1 MPAGRLGRPETAVY
15 SAFGHLPVEVS
26 QITLD
31 RVCVLS
37 HTRTSDVRRQTSDVS
52 LQEGGAVALP
62 EELADM
68 LLESIVDGQFPVESV
83 LPSEGE
89 LALKYGMSRL
99 TVREAVR
106 ILRSQNI
113 LTIHRGRGTFI
124 NPPQAWTSLAAVVRI
139 EEHRSPSGGV
149 SGRLIEA
156 RRMVEIGAAQLAAV
170 NRSKEDLESLA
181 ASIEEM
187 RLANRLNRVELFV
200 EADIAFH
207 DVIMHATGNMFIP
220 FMFEPF
226 GNLLVEARTETSSI
240 PEIQVNAI
248 AMHEAILEALTS
260 GDPRRSRDAMEAH
273 MDQTENDLRRYVIE
287 AANDTSRRT

>member
-1 MPAGRLGRPETAVY
+1 MSWE
-15 SAFGHLPVEVS
+15 
-26 QITLD
+26 
-31 RVCVLS
+31 RVL
-37 HTRTSDVRRQTSDVS
+37 
-52 LQEGGAVALP
+52 AVALP
-62 EELADM
+62 EELADT

-113 LTIHRGRGTFI
+113 VTIRRGRGTFV
-124 NPPQAWTSLAAVVRI
+124 NSPDAWTSLDAVVRI
-139 EEHRSPSGGV
+139 EERRSPSGRV
-149 SGRLIEA
+149 SARLLEA
-156 RRMVEIGAAQLAAV
+156 RRMVEVGAAQLAAT

-187 RLANRLNRVELFV
+187 RLANRLNRVDLFV

-207 DVIMHATGNMFIP
+207 DVIMHATANMFIP

-226 GNLLVEARTETSSI
+226 GNLLVNARTETSVI

-248 AMHEAILEALTS
+248 AAHEEILRALTA
-260 GDPRRSRDAMEAH
+260 GDPRWSRDAMEAH
-273 MDQTENDLRRYVIE
+273 MNQTQADLRRYVLD
-287 AANDTSRRT
+287 ADQP

>member
-1 MPAGRLGRPETAVY
+1 L
-15 SAFGHLPVEVS
+15 
-26 QITLD
+26 
-31 RVCVLS
+31 
-37 HTRTSDVRRQTSDVS
+37 
-52 LQEGGAVALP
+52 AVALP

-89 LALKYGMSRL
+89 LALKYGISRL
-99 TVREAVR
+99 TVREAIR

-113 LTIHRGRGTFI
+113 VTIRRGRGTFV
-124 NPPQAWTSLAAVVRI
+124 NPPQSWTSLDAVVRI
-139 EEHRSPSGGV
+139 EERRSTTGGV
-149 SGRLIEA
+149 SERLLEA
-156 RRMVEIGAAQLAAV
+156 RRMVEVGAVQLAAI

-187 RLANRLNRVELFV
+187 RLANRLKRVDLFV

-207 DVIMHATGNMFIP
+207 DVIMHATANMFIP

-226 GNLLVEARTETSSI
+226 GNLLINARTETSAI

-248 AMHEAILEALTS
+248 AAHEEILQALTA
-260 GDPRRSRDAMEAH
+260 GDPQRSRDTMEAH
-273 MDQTENDLRRYVIE
+273 MNQTQADLRRYVLHV
-287 AANDTSRRT
+287 DPR

>member
-1 MPAGRLGRPETAVY
+1 MNE
-15 SAFGHLPVEVS
+15 
-26 QITLD
+26 
-31 RVCVLS
+31 
-37 HTRTSDVRRQTSDVS
+37 RQ
-52 LQEGGAVALP
+52 AVALP

-68 LLESIVDGQFPVESV
+68 LLESIVDGQFPIQSV

-113 LTIHRGRGTFI
+113 VTIRRGRGTFI
-124 NPPQAWTSLAAVVRI
+124 NTPQAWTSLAAVVRI
-139 EEHRSPSGGV
+139 EERRSPSGGV

-156 RRMVEIGAAQLAAV
+156 RRMVEVGAAQLAAI

-187 RLANRLNRVELFV
+187 RLANRLNRVDLFV

-207 DVIMHATGNMFIP
+207 DVIMQATANMFIP

-226 GNLLVEARTETSSI
+226 GNLLIEARTETSSI

-248 AMHEAILEALTS
+248 AMHEAILEALTA

-273 MDQTENDLRRYVIE
+273 MDQTENDLRRYVLDAE
-287 AANDTSRRT
+287 QR

>member
-1 MPAGRLGRPETAVY
+1 L
-15 SAFGHLPVEVS
+15 
-26 QITLD
+26 
-31 RVCVLS
+31 
-37 HTRTSDVRRQTSDVS
+37 
-52 LQEGGAVALP
+52 AVALP

-83 LPSEGE
+83 LLSEGE

-99 TVREAVR
+99 TVREAIR

-113 LTIHRGRGTFI
+113 VTIRRGRGTFV
-124 NPPQAWTSLAAVVRI
+124 NPPQSWTSLDAVVRI
-139 EEHRSPSGGV
+139 EERRSTTGV
-149 SGRLIEA
+149 VSERLLEA
-156 RRMVEIGAAQLAAV
+156 RRMVEVGAVQLAAI

-187 RLANRLNRVELFV
+187 RLANRLKRVDLFV

-207 DVIMHATGNMFIP
+207 DVIMHATANMFIP

-226 GNLLVEARTETSSI
+226 GNLLINARTETSAI

-248 AMHEAILEALTS
+248 AAHEEILQALTA
-260 GDPRRSRDAMEAH
+260 GDPQRSRDTMEAH
-273 MDQTENDLRRYVIE
+273 MNQTQADLRRYVLHV
-287 AANDTSRRT
+287 DPR

>member
-1 MPAGRLGRPETAVY
+1 
-15 SAFGHLPVEVS
+15 
-26 QITLD
+26 
-31 RVCVLS
+31 
-37 HTRTSDVRRQTSDVS
+37 
-52 LQEGGAVALP
+52 VALP

-99 TVREAVR
+99 TVREAIR
-106 ILRSQNI
+106 ILRSQN
-113 LTIHRGRGTFI
+113 LVTIRRGRGTFV
-124 NPPQAWTSLAAVVRI
+124 NPPQSWTSLSAVVRI
-139 EEHRSPSGGV
+139 EERRSSTGGV
-149 SGRLIEA
+149 SERLLEA
-156 RRMVEIGAAQLAAV
+156 RRMVEVGAVQLAAI

-187 RLANRLNRVELFV
+187 RLANSLKRVDLFV

-207 DVIMHATGNMFIP
+207 DVIMHATANMFIP

-226 GNLLVEARTETSSI
+226 GNLLVNARTETSAI

-248 AMHEAILEALTS
+248 AEHEKILQALS
-260 GDPRRSRDAMEAH
+260 AGDPQRSRDAMEAH
-273 MDQTENDLRRYVIE
+273 MNQTEADLRRYVLHV
-287 AANDTSRRT
+287 DTR

>member
-1 MPAGRLGRPETAVY
+1 M
-15 SAFGHLPVEVS
+15 S
-26 QITLD
+26 
-31 RVCVLS
+31 
-37 HTRTSDVRRQTSDVS
+37 RTG
-52 LQEGGAVALP
+52 LILALP
-62 EELADM
+62 EELAEK

-113 LTIHRGRGTFI
+113 VTIRRGRGTFV
-124 NPPQAWTSLAAVVRI
+124 NSPHAWTSLDAVVRI
-139 EEHRSPSGGV
+139 EERRSHSGHV
-149 SGRLIEA
+149 SARLLEA
-156 RRMVEIGAAQLAAV
+156 RRMVEVGAAQLAAT
-170 NRSKEDLESLA
+170 NRSKEDLDSLA

-187 RLANRLNRVELFV
+187 RLANRLNRVDLFV

-207 DVIMHATGNMFIP
+207 DVIMHATANMFIP

-226 GNLLVEARTETSSI
+226 GNLLVNARTETSSI

-248 AMHEAILEALTS
+248 AAHEEILQALTA
-260 GDPRRSRDAMEAH
+260 GDPQRSRDAMEAH
-273 MDQTENDLRRYVIE
+273 MNQTETDLRRYVLD
-287 AANDTSRRT
+287 ADQR

>member
-1 MPAGRLGRPETAVY
+1 
-15 SAFGHLPVEVS
+15 
-26 QITLD
+26 
-31 RVCVLS
+31 
-37 HTRTSDVRRQTSDVS
+37 
-52 LQEGGAVALP
+52 VALP

-68 LLESIVDGQFPVESV
+68 LLESIVDGQFPIESV

-113 LTIHRGRGTFI
+113 VDHPSRSRHLHQPAAGLDVAGCRRPHRGTPVALGGSIGT
-124 NPPQAWTSLAAVVRI
+124 PDRSEADGRDRRSTVGCRQPVEGGSRI
-139 EEHRSPSGGV
+139 
-149 SGRLIEA
+149 
-156 RRMVEIGAAQLAAV
+156 
-170 NRSKEDLESLA
+170 LA

-207 DVIMHATGNMFIP
+207 DVVMRATANMFIP

-226 GNLLVEARTETSSI
+226 GNLLVEARTETSSV

-248 AMHEAILEALTS
+248 AMHEAILEALTA

-273 MDQTENDLRRYVIE
+273 MESNRSRSAPIRPRRRPALTRGVTPPGE
-287 AANDTSRRT
+287 TT